1 MVDINYITYLP
12 IKCGCVMQHYYYTS
26 FQCKSQFIF
35 IIYKKDYDYFLITCY
50 NKKYK
55 LKGKRMRKL
64 LLSLSIISLLLGIF
78 FLTFSILKRLEELK
92 NIEECRNIP
101 DCMYCTP
108 TWIGNKEIIFNG
120 LGVIFT
126 CIAIV
131 LLIMFI
137 LKTKKY
143 KSHH

>member
-1 MVDINYITYLP
+1 
-12 IKCGCVMQHYYYTS
+12 MQHYYYTS

-35 IIYKKDYDYFLITCY
+35 IIYKKDIDIYFYKKDYDYFLITCY

>member
-1 MVDINYITYLP
+1 
-12 IKCGCVMQHYYYTS
+12 
-26 FQCKSQFIF
+26 
-35 IIYKKDYDYFLITCY
+35 
-50 NKKYK
+50 
-55 LKGKRMRKL
+55 MRKL

-92 NIEECRNIP
+92 NIEECSNIP

-120 LGVIFT
+120 LGINFT
-126 CIAIV
+126 CIAII